1 MTSPKFIPAT
11 VGEHRA
17 ELLALNVSYVSWVF
31 AEVDNFFDVD
41 CAGIIGMDAPQYV
54 ASSLEKICEQTPP
67 EGIFYLV
74 QHEGRFA
81 GMGGL
86 RKLSTEVAEIK
97 RIYVLPE
104 CRGARLGASILSQL
118 MADAGRFGYKH
129 LWLESA
135 PFMRSAH
142 QLYEDA
148 GFADRAPY
156 DLAEVPRPFHDRWR
170 FMQRVLPPHV

>member
-1 MTSPKFIPAT
+1 MTSPQFIHAT

-31 AEVDNFFDVD
+31 AEVDKFFDVH
-41 CAGIIGMDAPQYV
+41 CASIIGMEAPQYV
-54 ASSLEKICEQTPP
+54 ASSLEKICEQRSP
-67 EGIFYLV
+67 EGVFYLV

-104 CRGARLGASILSQL
+104 CRGAKLGASILSQL
-118 MADAGRFGYKH
+118 IADAGRFGYKH

-142 QLYEDA
+142 QLYEAA
-148 GFADRAPY
+148 GFADRSPY
-156 DLAEVPRPFHDRWR
+156 ELAEVPQPFHDRWR
-170 FMQRVLPPHV
+170 FMQRTVAPPV